1 MAVMASQRPFR
12 PTYVV
17 PPGATI
23 ADLIEEHAMT
33 QTELAKRL
41 GVTLK
46 HVNQVVN
53 GGASIS
59 AELALGLEKVFE
71 VPASFWLS
79 RESLYQADL
88 ARQSETQELESHIA
102 WASQFPVR
110 ELKKRRYLPADA
122 HGVELVQALLGF
134 LGVASP
140 RLWHDPAVAYRKSRS
155 YESDPFALAAW
166 LRVGERDGAEIDCE
180 PYDRDR
186 FISTLHEARR
196 MTRRDPKEWQPQL
209 TELLARAGVALV
221 IADTF
226 KGARANGATR
236 WLTPSKALLQLSLRY
251 RWEDIFWFSF
261 FHEAGHIALH
271 RKKGV
276 FVDGLAVADRSQDS
290 EAERLEREA
299 DRFAARILIPERY
312 EARLRQLRAAE
323 IQAFADELEITPAIV
338 VGRLQHEGLMHFS
351 ESVKYKR
358 RLRFVEDA
366 EAARARR

>member
-1 MAVMASQRPFR
+1 
-12 PTYVV
+12 
-17 PPGATI
+17 
-23 ADLIEEHAMT
+23 MT
-33 QTELAKRL
+33 QTELARRL

-59 AELALGLEKVFE
+59 AELALGLEKVFR

-88 ARQSETQELESHIA
+88 ARRSETQELEAHIE
-102 WASQFPVR
+102 WAKQFPIK
-110 ELKKRRYLPADA
+110 ELKKRRYIPTDVT
-122 HGVELVQALLGF
+122 GVELVQALLAF
-134 LGVASP
+134 LGVAGP
-140 RLWHDPAVAYRKSRS
+140 KLWQDPAVAYRKSRR
-155 YESDPFALAAW
+155 YQSDPFALAAW
-166 LRVGERDGAEIDCE
+166 LRVGELEAAEIDCA

-186 FISTLHEARR
+186 LIDALQEARR
-196 MTRRDPKEWQPQL
+196 MTRLHPKEWQPRL
-209 TELLARAGVALV
+209 RELLANAGVAFI

-226 KGARANGATR
+226 QGARANGATQ

-261 FHEAGHIALH
+261 FHEAAHVALH

-276 FVDGLAVADRSQDS
+276 FVDGLAVADPAADA

-299 DRFAARILIPERY
+299 DRFAARILIPEEH
-312 EARLRQLRAAE
+312 EARLRRLRISD

-338 VGRLQHEGLMHFS
+338 VGRLQHEGLMHYR

-358 RLRFVEDA
+358 RLHFVD
-366 EAARARR
+366 